1 MSILIDKN
9 TRIMIQ
15 GITGKQG
22 RIHCALMQE
31 YGANIVCGVTPGKGG
46 QTVGGVPVFNTVS
59 EALGH
64 TQIDA
69 ALVLVPP
76 LSVKDC
82 VVETVEHGVGVIAVI
97 ADGVPSQDTMYMRK
111 LAEKHGAIISGPNTT
126 GIISPGK
133 TKLGIMP
140 GMLYSEGQVGIISR
154 RGSLTHEVASMLSVN
169 GIGQS
174 TCFGIGGDTIS
185 GTTYV
190 QILEEFRV
198 DEQTKLV
205 VLIGEI
211 GGSGEESAA
220 RYLRDSRYPKPVVSL
235 IVGRSA
241 PEGKNMGHAG
251 AIISGSGPGSAESKR
266 SALREGG
273 AIVVDT
279 FEEMLEVIRSKL

>member
-154 RGSLTHEVASMLSVN
+154 SGSLTHEVASMLSVN

-251 AIISGSGPGSAESKR
+251 AIISGSGTGSAESKR